1 MQNTRNSNAGVWEP
15 KVHFYVLG
23 VPVNAVQVPDAVK
36 WMESCISERS
46 CCNYVAVTGM
56 HGVIE
61 AQHDAAFKR
70 ILNTADLV
78 VPDGMPLV
86 WIGRRRGYRL
96 ERRVYGPELMQTF
109 CQHTGDKY
117 RHFFYGGAP
126 GVATTLADTLRRS
139 HEIRIAGC
147 HSPPFGALSSD
158 ADDEVVAMLNRANA
172 DILWVGLGT
181 PKQERWMYVHQNR
194 LNVPV
199 LVGVGAA
206 FDLVSGRVKQA
217 PVWMREHGLEWS
229 FRLWQEPQRLW
240 RRYLIYG
247 SEFALR
253 VVWNEC
259 CGKTKAVSATE

>member
-1 MQNTRNSNAGVWEP
+1 
-15 KVHFYVLG
+15 
-23 VPVNAVQVPDAVK
+23 
-36 WMESCISERS
+36 
-46 CCNYVAVTGM
+46 
-56 HGVIE
+56 
-61 AQHDAAFKR
+61 
-70 ILNTADLV
+70 
-78 VPDGMPLV
+78 
-86 WIGRRRGYRL
+86 
-96 ERRVYGPELMQTF
+96 
-109 CQHTGDKY
+109 
-117 RHFFYGGAP
+117 
-126 GVATTLADTLRRS
+126 
-139 HEIRIAGC
+139 
-147 HSPPFGALSSD
+147 
-158 ADDEVVAMLNRANA
+158 MLNRANA

-259 CGKTKAVSATE
+259 CRKTKAVSATE